1 MGNRTYLRAC
11 EFTPAHHFDPGMI
24 LRMPI
29 GRPAIFHSRRLY
41 AWLHDNRLK
50 QKHPSVYLLG
60 EYYNISHHYRLG
72 QTSRPFKPKGATLP
86 MDVWVRTELYAC
98 AISMVGVTLSSHV
111 EALLVG

>member
-1 MGNRTYLRAC
+1 MT
-11 EFTPAHHFDPGMI
+11 
-24 LRMPI
+24 LRMII
-29 GRPAIFHSRRLY
+29 GRPTIFRGRRLY
-41 AWLHDNRLK
+41 AWLHDDRSK
-50 QKHPSVYLLG
+50 PKHPSVHLLG
-60 EYYNISHHYRLG
+60 EHHNIPHYHRLG